1 MAYCQN
7 CGQMIDDKAVIC
19 VHCGVAVPSKISDSP
34 STGLKVLCFF
44 FPIIGLIL
52 YLVKKDQTPIS
63 AKAYGK
69 WALIGFLTGIVCTF
83 VYNVLLIMML
93 AV

>member
-52 YLVKKDQTPIS
+52 YLVK
-63 AKAYGK
+63 AYGK